1 MTVTLR
7 PWTVADLPV
16 LEAGNTPEEKK
27 YLGGPETPERLLK
40 RNRDYAEHAMPGE
53 TRMFRID
60 HKGRPAGSIGYWE
73 KDWRGSVVYET
84 GWAVMPQLQGLGIA
98 GKATAALIALL
109 KAEARHRHLHAFPS
123 PLNLASNA
131 ICRRAG
137 FVLMGEYDFEFPPG
151 HIMRCNDWRY
161 DLRA

>member
-7 PWTVADLPV
+7 PWTEADLPV
-16 LEAGNTPEEKK
+16 LEACNTPEEKK
-27 YLGGPETPERLLK
+27 YLGGPESPERLAK
-40 RNRDYAEHAMPGE
+40 RNRDYAHHAVPGE
-53 TRMFRID
+53 TRMFCIGHD
-60 HKGRPAGSIGYWE
+60 GRPAGSIGYWE
-73 KDWRGSVVYET
+73 KDWRGAAVYET
-84 GWAVMPQLQGLGIA
+84 GWAVMPQFQGLGIA

-109 KAEARHRHLHAFPS
+109 QPEARHRHLHAFPS
-123 PLNLASNA
+123 PLNLASNV

-161 DLRA
+161 DLR